1 MMMIYCLQHK
11 KVSINLLKL
20 PILLFLTVHLAK
32 VMQMVQKEFSVLQK
46 TIMVYMTELCSI
58 LLPNLSW
65 NQAFIEDGF
74 QDPFVI
80 KFRVSGIPTAVLVDP
95 EGNIVTF
102 GGLRGDRLFET
113 LEAEFN
119 PEKVSDIKESAPAH
133 K

>member
-1 MMMIYCLQHK
+1 
-11 KVSINLLKL
+11 
-20 PILLFLTVHLAK
+20 
-32 VMQMVQKEFSVLQK
+32 
-46 TIMVYMTELCSI
+46 MVYMTELCSI